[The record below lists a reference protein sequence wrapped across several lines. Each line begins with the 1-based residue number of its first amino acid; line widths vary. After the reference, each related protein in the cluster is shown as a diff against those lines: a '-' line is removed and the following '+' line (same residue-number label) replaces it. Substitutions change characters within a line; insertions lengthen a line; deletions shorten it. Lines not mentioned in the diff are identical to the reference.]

1 MIDQVIF
8 KPEEVVAA
16 GAAWHKSCFT
26 CGDGGQ
32 VYGCHRGLTLDSYVQ
47 YGGWPFC
54 KACYMRNFSQV
65 RS

>member
-1 MIDQVIF
+1 MIYYTYVLVVIHQVIF

-32 VYGCHRGLTLDSYVQ
+32 VTQPTHIIYPITYTQSH
-47 YGGWPFC
+47 
-54 KACYMRNFSQV
+54 
-65 RS
+65 